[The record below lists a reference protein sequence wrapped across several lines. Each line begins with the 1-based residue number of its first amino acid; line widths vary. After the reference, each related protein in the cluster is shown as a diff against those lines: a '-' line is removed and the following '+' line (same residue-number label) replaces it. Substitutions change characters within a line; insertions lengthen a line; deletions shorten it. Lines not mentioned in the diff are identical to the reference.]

1 MLKIE
6 HFRFSI
12 IQFVFIKKDLKI
24 FVIY

>member
-6 HFRFSI
+6 HFRFLI